1 MDLEEIVKVIEQCLA
16 EEQLSKLIEHI
27 AVLESILKR
36 DKQLV
41 TENLDG
47 FSSHQKQ
54 LYIEVLNYLD
64 GATYFSKTITE
75 SGDDLEQFAACLRLG
90 WTPETYDDFKEFR
103 ALPYRDPLICETTDY
118 WTFLSNELEDSGCG
132 SLKEYVE
139 SVFGDRDAYYQNELQ
154 GYYLENMLEAI
165 QKMEH

>member
-1 MDLEEIVKVIEQCLA
+1 MDLEEIVKVIEQGLA
-16 EEQLSKLIEHI
+16 EEQLSKLIQHI
-27 AVLESILKR
+27 AVLESLLKR
-36 DKQLV
+36 DEQLV
-41 TENLDG
+41 TEIFGG

-64 GATYFSKTITE
+64 GAIYFSSAITE
-75 SGDDLEQFAACLRLG
+75 SGDDLEQFAARLRLG

-103 ALPYRDPLICETTDY
+103 ALLYRDPLICETTDY

-132 SLKEYVE
+132 LLKEYAE
-139 SVFGDRDAYYQNELQ
+139 SVFGDQDNYYRSELQ

-165 QKMEH
+165 QNMER